1 MSVQLQ
7 QPVFENP
14 PAGMNPAEWQ
24 ARCELAAAYQL
35 ADLYGMSDMAGT
47 HFSMIVPGVANQY
60 LLNPFDEFYE
70 EITASSLMKVDHEGN
85 VLSGSTGAINVS
97 GFKIH
102 GAVHKARPDLACIIH
117 THTEAIN
124 AIGMRE
130 EGLMP
135 LTQKAMTMLG
145 FLAYHDFEG
154 PAIGMQSDEQDR
166 LLKNIGEHGRCII
179 MRNHGGMTVG
189 ATVAEAF
196 VWMQKLESAC
206 RFQIAGQSSSSKLVR
221 PPEEVI
227 ARSIAVGR
235 RVYSKGGEA
244 ECGPLEWPALI
255 RKLERERGA
264 SYRS

>member
-1 MSVQLQ
+1 MSIKLE
-7 QPVFENP
+7 QPKFGGAPV
-14 PAGMNPAEWQ
+14 GMSAAEWQ

-35 ADLYGMSDMAGT
+35 ADIYGMSDMAGT
-47 HFSMIVPGVANQY
+47 HFSMIVPGVDNQY
-60 LLNPFDEFYE
+60 LLNPFGRFYE

-85 VLSGSTGAINVS
+85 VISGSTDAINIS

-102 GAVHKARPDLACIIH
+102 GSVHKARPDLACIIH

-130 EGLMP
+130 EGLLP
-135 LTQKAMTMLG
+135 LTQKALTMLG

-154 PAIGMQSDEQDR
+154 PAVGMQSDEQVR
-166 LLKNIGEHGRCII
+166 LLANIGEHGRCII

-196 VWMQKLESAC
+196 VWMYKLESAC
-206 RFQIAGQSSSSKLVR
+206 RFQIAGQASQSKLVR
-221 PPEEVI
+221 PSDDII
-227 ARSIAVGR
+227 ARSVETGR
-235 RVYSKGGEA
+235 KVYSRGGIA
-244 ECGPLEWPALI
+244 ESGILEWPALI
-255 RKLERERGA
+255 RKLERERGT